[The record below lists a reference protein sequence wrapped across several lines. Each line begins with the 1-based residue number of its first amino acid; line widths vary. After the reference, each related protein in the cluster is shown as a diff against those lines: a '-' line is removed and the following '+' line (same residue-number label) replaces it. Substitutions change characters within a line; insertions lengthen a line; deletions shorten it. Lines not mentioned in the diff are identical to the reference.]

1 MNQSSRVYLS
11 GPISGTTDY
20 KKRFK
25 EAQRQLGAMGINF
38 VVNPAEVISHMP
50 YGMAYKDIMD
60 MCYVMESK
68 CDTLYL
74 MKGWRAS
81 NGCKLEEAYAKAHG
95 LKIEEET
102 E

>member
-1 MNQSSRVYLS
+1 MNKDSKVYLS
-11 GPISGTTDY
+11 GPISGTADF

-25 EAQRQLGAMGINF
+25 DAQRELWNMGIAW

-50 YGMAYKDIMD
+50 HGMPYKDIMD

-81 NGCKLEEAYAKAHG
+81 NGCRLEEAYAKAHG